1 MLCSEPHQH
10 LHTILF
16 QDYNA
21 LPWKNSLLKYMYMLL
36 QTKKH
41 LAFGLNDVDIWL
53 AEIVDSF
60 YVFFNMFSKY
70 DEKLVIHT

>member
-1 MLCSEPHQH
+1 MKEFTVKVHVYVTTNQE
-10 LHTILF
+10 
-16 QDYNA
+16 
-21 LPWKNSLLKYMYMLL
+21 
-36 QTKKH
+36 
-41 LAFGLNDVDIWL
+41 AFGIFLNDVDIWL